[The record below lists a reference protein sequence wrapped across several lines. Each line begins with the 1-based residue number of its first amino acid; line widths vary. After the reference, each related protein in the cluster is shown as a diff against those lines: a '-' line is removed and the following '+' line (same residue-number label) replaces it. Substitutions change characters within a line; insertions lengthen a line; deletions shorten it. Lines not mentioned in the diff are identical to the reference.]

1 MQPENNIVKNIVY
14 AGSKQNV
21 KMTMVNGRILYEDGE
36 FNIGFEP
43 ETVYEKANS
52 IINRMR

>member
-1 MQPENNIVKNIVY
+1 
-14 AGSKQNV
+14 
-21 KMTMVNGRILYEDGE
+21 MVNGRILYVDGE